1 MLLAS
6 FEPRTRRRYKGAQTR
21 LVEAWQGP
29 APYPFPP
36 TPDPMHE
43 GPATAPPDRRW
54 WSWGEV
60 GRGLPAEQVQRVK
73 DYLLVRLG
81 APPDAAGPVTISSLR
96 LPPGRLTPE
105 DVAGLRGLLS
115 LGAVSVES
123 EERLVHSYGRSYQ
136 DLLSLRSGRLHALT
150 DGVVH
155 PATAEEVAQVLR
167 FAEERDLAVVP
178 FGGGTSLVGGV
189 DPLPGTHRAVVTLSL
204 ERMVDPLSLDEVGRL
219 ARFQAGI
226 RGPELERY
234 LNERGFT
241 LGHFPQSF
249 ERSTLGGW
257 VATRSSGDAL
267 RREGELSQWLRGIA
281 VVTPRGTLRFE
292 EPLPEATGPDP
303 FALFPGSE
311 GTLGV
316 IVEATVAV
324 RPRPE
329 ETLYRGT
336 LFPNWESGV
345 AAGRELAQGHLPP
358 FLFRLTDSEGT
369 ALTLEGRGPGPG
381 LSGRVRERI
390 EPRYLEFKHF
400 DPAAMCLALQGWEGT
415 PEEVSLSEREARRVA
430 RGNGGLDLGRA
441 FTDFWRRERFAFPH
455 LRDELVEAGWMV
467 ETLETAAAWSEVT
480 GVALGV
486 RQALEERA
494 RAGRWALLLA
504 THLSH
509 VTPSGASL
517 NFQLI
522 APRDPEDAPGQAR
535 GLVEAGLEAIVK
547 AGGKFSH
554 HLGVGRDRL
563 RWLRSQR
570 SAVETTML
578 ATLKQALD
586 PQELLNP
593 GKTLPQGE
601 GPSHGSG

>member
-1 MLLAS
+1 
-6 FEPRTRRRYKGAQTR
+6 
-21 LVEAWQGP
+21 
-29 APYPFPP
+29 
-36 TPDPMHE
+36 MH
-43 GPATAPPDRRW
+43 GTPATPAQNLRW
-54 WSWGEV
+54 WSWGEM
-60 GRGLPAEQVQRVK
+60 GRGLPPEQVQRVK

-81 APPDAAGPVTISSLR
+81 APPEGEAPVPTSALK
-96 LPPGRLTPE
+96 LPPGRLTPD
-105 DVAGLRGLLS
+105 DVTGLRALLS
-115 LGAVSVES
+115 LGAVSVEA

-155 PATAEEVAQVLR
+155 PASAEEVAQVLR

-189 DPLPGTHRAVVTLSL
+189 DPLPGAHRAVLALSL
-204 ERMVDPLSLDEVGRL
+204 ERMVDPLALDEVGRL

-234 LNERGFT
+234 LSERGFT

-249 ERSTLGGW
+249 ERSTIGGW
-257 VATRSSGDAL
+257 VSTRSSGEAV
-267 RREGELSQWLRGIA
+267 RREGELSQWLRGVT
-281 VVTPRGTLRFE
+281 VVTPRGILRFE
-292 EPLPEATGPDP
+292 EPLPEAAGPDP

-311 GTLGV
+311 GSLGV
-316 IVEATVAV
+316 IVEVTVAV
-324 RPRPE
+324 RRKPE

-336 LFPNWESGV
+336 LFPNWEAGV
-345 AAGRELAQGHLPP
+345 EAGRELAQGHLPP

-400 DPAAMCLALQGWEGT
+400 DPGTMCLALQGWEGT
-415 PEEVSLSEREARRVA
+415 PEEVSLSEREARRVT
-430 RGNGGLDLGRA
+430 REHGGMDLGRA
-441 FTDFWRRERFAFPH
+441 FTEFWRRERFAFPH
-455 LRDELVEAGWMV
+455 LRDDLVEAGWMV
-467 ETLETAAAWSEVT
+467 ETFETAAAWSEVT

-494 RAGRWALLLA
+494 RAGRWALLVA

-509 VTPSGASL
+509 VTVTGAVL

-522 APRDPEDAPGQAR
+522 APRDPEDAPGQAQA
-535 GLVEAGLEAIVK
+535 LVQAGLEAVMK

-563 RWLRSQR
+563 NLLASQR
-570 SAVETTML
+570 SPVETTLL
-578 ATLKQALD
+578 ASLKRALD
-586 PQELLNP
+586 PRGVLNP
-593 GKTLPQGE
+593 GKTLSLEE
-601 GPSHGSG
+601 GPSNPPKGQ

>member
-1 MLLAS
+1 MH
-6 FEPRTRRRYKGAQTR
+6 GA
-21 LVEAWQGP
+21 P
-29 APYPFPP
+29 
-36 TPDPMHE
+36 
-43 GPATAPPDRRW
+43 TAPAQSLRW

-60 GRGLPAEQVQRVK
+60 GRGLPPEQVQRVK

-81 APPDAAGPVTISSLR
+81 APPEAGGPGPVPTSALK

-105 DVAGLRGLLS
+105 DVAGLRALLS
-115 LGAVSVES
+115 LGAVSVEG

-155 PATAEEVAQVLR
+155 PGTAEEVAQVLR
-167 FAEERDLAVVP
+167 FAEDRDLAVVP

-189 DPLPGTHRAVVTLSL
+189 DPLPGAHRAVLTLSL
-204 ERMVDPLSLDEVGRL
+204 ERMVDPLSVDEVGRL

-257 VATRSSGDAL
+257 VATRSSGDAV
-267 RREGELSQWLRGIA
+267 RREGELSQWLRGIT
-281 VVTPRGTLRFE
+281 VVTPAGTLRFE

-303 FALFPGSE
+303 FVLFPGSE

-316 IVEATVAV
+316 IVEVTVAV
-324 RPRPE
+324 RKRPE

-345 AAGRELAQGHLPP
+345 EAGRELAQGDLPP

-381 LSGRVRERI
+381 ISGRVRERI

-400 DPAAMCLALQGWEGT
+400 DPGTMCLALQGWEGT
-415 PEEVSLSEREARRVA
+415 SEEVSLSEREARRVA
-430 RGNGGLDLGRA
+430 REHGGLDLGRA
-441 FTDFWRRERFAFPH
+441 FTEFWRRERFAFPH

-467 ETLETAAAWSEVT
+467 ETLETAAPWSELT
-480 GVALGV
+480 AVALGA

-494 RAGRWALLLA
+494 RAGRWSLLVA

-509 VTPSGASL
+509 VTPAGASL

-522 APRDPEDAPGQAR
+522 APRDPEDPSGQAR
-535 GLVEAGLEAIVK
+535 GLVEAGLEAVVR

-563 RWLRSQR
+563 RLLSRQR
-570 SAVETTML
+570 SEVETVLLTG
-578 ATLKQALD
+578 LKRALD
-586 PQELLNP
+586 PRGILNP
-593 GKTLPQGE
+593 GKTLPLAE
-601 GPSHGSG
+601 RPSPPPKA

>member
-1 MLLAS
+1 MH
-6 FEPRTRRRYKGAQTR
+6 GA
-21 LVEAWQGP
+21 P
-29 APYPFPP
+29 
-36 TPDPMHE
+36 
-43 GPATAPPDRRW
+43 TAPAQSLRW

-60 GRGLPAEQVQRVK
+60 GRGLPPEQVQRVK

-81 APPDAAGPVTISSLR
+81 APPEAGGPGPVPTSALK

-105 DVAGLRGLLS
+105 DVAGLRALLS
-115 LGAVSVES
+115 LGAVSVEG

-155 PATAEEVAQVLR
+155 PGTAEEVAQVLR
-167 FAEERDLAVVP
+167 FAEDRDLAVVP

-189 DPLPGTHRAVVTLSL
+189 DPLPGAHRAVLTLSL
-204 ERMVDPLSLDEVGRL
+204 ERMVDPLSVDEVGRL

-257 VATRSSGDAL
+257 VATRSSGDAV
-267 RREGELSQWLRGIA
+267 RREGELSQWLRGIT
-281 VVTPRGTLRFE
+281 VVTPAGTLRFE

-303 FALFPGSE
+303 FVLFPGSE

-316 IVEATVAV
+316 IVEVTVAV
-324 RPRPE
+324 RKRPE

-345 AAGRELAQGHLPP
+345 EAGRELAQGDLPP

-381 LSGRVRERI
+381 ISGRVRERI

-400 DPAAMCLALQGWEGT
+400 DPGTMCLALQGWEGT
-415 PEEVSLSEREARRVA
+415 SEEVSLSEREAHRVA
-430 RGNGGLDLGRA
+430 REHGGLDLGRA
-441 FTDFWRRERFAFPH
+441 FTEFWRRERFAFPH

-467 ETLETAAAWSEVT
+467 ETLETAAPWSELT
-480 GVALGV
+480 AVALGA

-494 RAGRWALLLA
+494 RAGRWPLLVA

-522 APRDPEDAPGQAR
+522 APRDPEDPSGQAR
-535 GLVEAGLEAIVK
+535 GLVEAGLEAVVR

-563 RWLRSQR
+563 RLLSRQR
-570 SAVETTML
+570 SEVETALLTG
-578 ATLKQALD
+578 LKRALD
-586 PQELLNP
+586 PRGILNP
-593 GKTLPQGE
+593 GKTLPLAE
-601 GPSHGSG
+601 GPSLPPKT